1 MVQEPPLRLL
11 LVEDDDMVAAAIM
24 SGMRQA
30 GVEVDHAPD
39 APSARLALSGH
50 AYQMVLLDLGLPG
63 GSGLVVLRALRQ
75 SYDATPVLIVTA
87 RDALSDRIQGLDA
100 GADDY
105 IVKPFQMDELL
116 ARMRAVQ
123 RRALGR
129 VSPLLTHGDVTV
141 DPERRTV
148 TRAGQTV
155 ALSAHEYLTLLA
167 LVERAGRVVSRE
179 RLEAAVYG
187 NEVELGSNTIAV
199 YVHGLRRKLGEG
211 IVTTVHGQ
219 GYRLGAA
226 QDNPR

>member
-1 MVQEPPLRLL
+1 MNQEHPLRLL
-11 LVEDDDMVAAAIM
+11 LVEDDPMLAAAIRA
-24 SGMRQA
+24 GLHQA
-30 GVEVDHAPD
+30 GIEVDHASD

-63 GSGLVVLRALRQ
+63 GSGLAVLRALRL
-75 SYDATPVLIVTA
+75 SYDATPVLIVSA

-129 VSPLLTHGDVTV
+129 VSPLLVYGDVTL
-141 DPERRTV
+141 DPERRAV
-148 TRAGQTV
+148 TRAGQPV

-167 LVERAGRVVSRE
+167 LMERTGRVVSRQ
-179 RLEAAVYG
+179 RLEEAVYG
-187 NEVELGSNTIAV
+187 NGVELGSNTIAV
-199 YVHGLRRKLGEG
+199 YVHGLRRRLGEG
-211 IVTTVHGQ
+211 IVITVHGQ
-219 GYRLGAA
+219 GYLLGAGK
-226 QDNPR
+226 DSTS